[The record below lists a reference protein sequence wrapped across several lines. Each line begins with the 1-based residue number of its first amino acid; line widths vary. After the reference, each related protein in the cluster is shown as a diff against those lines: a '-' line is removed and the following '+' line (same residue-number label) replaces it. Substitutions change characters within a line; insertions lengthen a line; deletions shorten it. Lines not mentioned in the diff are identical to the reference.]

1 MWMDTQLMCPKWSLF
16 FRSWIVYCS
25 TVQSVWLRKVLWKK
39 YNLYQFVKT
48 VLVALRWPC
57 SGMLTLFG
65 QDCDEAVPPASPGA
79 ESTLVEEAPVGN
91 GLPAMCGRQVGVSG
105 RTFHSKWIELTHSY
119 SFGLCALFDCRPHEL
134 DFSEQA
140 QTAKTFGFLSQSTLI
155 CADLS

>member
-1 MWMDTQLMCPKWSLF
+1 MT
-16 FRSWIVYCS
+16 
-25 TVQSVWLRKVLWKK
+25 RKVLKVLWNQ
-39 YNLYQFVKT
+39 YNLYQFVNT
-48 VLVALRWPC
+48 VLVALMSWPC

-91 GLPAMCGRQVGVSG
+91 WWLLISGAWSVFPQCVGRQVGVSG
-105 RTFHSKWIELTHSY
+105 RTFHSKWIELTQSY
-119 SFGLCALFDCRPHEL
+119 SYRSYGLCALFDCRPHEL